1 MRDLKNIIIEAA
13 FEELRPHKTYDTIT
27 NYIKYEYFQVY
38 YQPKN
43 PNDAPPYCN
52 VLTIFYKGESICE
65 YCLDEQ
71 WPDLDELEEILNMS
85 LEEKREHFFNH
96 YKREIFD
103 NEFAAEVVLDD
114 DKFKPTILKTEQD
127 FLDSIDSWY

>member
-1 MRDLKNIIIEAA
+1 
-13 FEELRPHKTYDTIT
+13 
-27 NYIKYEYFQVY
+27 
-38 YQPKN
+38 
-43 PNDAPPYCN
+43 
-52 VLTIFYKGESICE
+52 
-65 YCLDEQ
+65 
-71 WPDLDELEEILNMS
+71 MS